1 MSLSA
6 ADAPVAAADV
16 FAALEATWP
25 PARWH
30 DVPGWR
36 VAEGRGGGKRVS
48 AARVTAPDADIPAME
63 RAQARL
69 SQPPL
74 AMVLP
79 GQEALDAALDAA
91 GYAVIDPTVAL
102 AAPVAALCAPLPRL
116 TAFEVAWPP
125 LRVQAELWAAG
136 GIGPGR
142 LDVMA
147 RAGPDRLCL
156 LGRMEDRPAGTAF
169 LARHGD
175 IAMVHALEVA
185 PPMRRRGLARHLMT
199 AAARWAA
206 AREATHLAVLVTR
219 ANAPALA
226 LYRGLGMAE
235 VAGYHYRGR
244 EEETP

>member
-25 PARWH
+25 PTRWH
-30 DVPGWR
+30 VAPGWR
-36 VAEGRGGGKRVS
+36 IGEGRGGGKRAC
-48 AARVTAPDADIPAME
+48 AARATGPAPDIAAME
-63 RAQARL
+63 AAQARL
-69 SQPPL
+69 GQPPL

-79 GQEALDAALDAA
+79 GQEALDAALSAA

-102 AAPVAALCAPLPRL
+102 AAPAAALDAPLPRL
-116 TAFEVAWPP
+116 TAFEVTWPP

-136 GIGPGR
+136 GIGPAR
-142 LDVMA
+142 LEVMT
-147 RAGPDRLCL
+147 RAGPERLCL
-156 LGRMEDRPAGTAF
+156 LGRAEDRPAGTAF
-169 LARHGD
+169 LARHGRV
-175 IAMVHALEVA
+175 AMVHALEVA
-185 PPMRRRGLARHLMT
+185 PDMRRRGLARHLMI
-199 AAARWAA
+199 AASRWAA
-206 AREATHLAVLVTR
+206 ARGAAHLAVLVTR

-235 VAGYHYRGR
+235 VAGYHYRSR